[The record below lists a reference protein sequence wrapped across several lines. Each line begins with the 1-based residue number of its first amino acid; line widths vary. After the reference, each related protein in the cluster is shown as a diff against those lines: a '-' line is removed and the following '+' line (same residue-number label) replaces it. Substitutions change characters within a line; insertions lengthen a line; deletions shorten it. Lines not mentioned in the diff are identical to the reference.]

1 MDKPKSL
8 QARVQALEDIEEIRK
23 LKARCWFSSDRK
35 QWDEFGECFTEDAIL
50 DVPPETHLVG
60 RKEIVESL
68 STIMASFT
76 TIHQG
81 HHADITLTGD
91 TTARATWAMYDN
103 VQNKDANLKM
113 QDYGVYEDEFV
124 KENGKWKIKKSTR
137 TNLLTE
143 IGKID

>member
-1 MDKPKSL
+1 MDEIKSL
-8 QARVQALEDIEEIRK
+8 QARIRALEDIEEIRK
-23 LKARCWFSSDRK
+23 LKARCWFSSDKK

-50 DVPPETHLVG
+50 DAQPSTHLEG

-68 STIMASFT
+68 SSIMSSFT
-76 TIHQG
+76 TVHQG
-81 HHADITLTGD
+81 LHADITLTSD
-91 TTARATWAMYDN
+91 TTARAIWAMYDH

-113 QDYGVYEDEFV
+113 EEYGYYEDEFV

-137 TNLLTE
+137 TNFLSE